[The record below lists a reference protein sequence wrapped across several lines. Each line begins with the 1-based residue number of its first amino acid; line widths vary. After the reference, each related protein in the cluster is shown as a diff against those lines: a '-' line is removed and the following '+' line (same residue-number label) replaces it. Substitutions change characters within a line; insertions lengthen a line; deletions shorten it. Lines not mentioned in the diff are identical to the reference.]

1 MADFREELHIS
12 RSKDQFGKPVW
23 FTQYDY
29 CHTKTDLADNTV
41 KIVSFGERIALGE
54 ACKLID
60 DICSDTEFG
69 RKLHLKAFLESDKFD
84 YSDEY

>member
-1 MADFREELHIS
+1 MADFKEELHIS
-12 RSKDQFGKPVW
+12 RSKDQFGKPTW
-23 FTQYDY
+23 FIQYDY

-41 KIVSFGERIALGE
+41 KIISSGEKVTLGE

-60 DICSDTEFG
+60 DVCYDTEFG
-69 RKLHLKAFLESDKFD
+69 RKLNLKAFLESDKFD

>member
-12 RSKDQFGKPVW
+12 RSKDQFGNPLW
-23 FTQYDY
+23 FTRYDY

-41 KIVSFGERIALGE
+41 KIIASGERISLGE

-60 DICSDTEFG
+60 DICSGTEFG
-69 RKLHLKAFLESDKFD
+69 RKLNIKAFLESDRFD
-84 YSDEY
+84 DSDEY